1 MDEAGGRASSA
12 PAQGAHAPTTKGR
25 DRCAGR
31 ARPVSRPRP
40 RAGST
45 SGLERLLQPL
55 ETAAPEA
62 DHLEAQIQRR
72 KLGVGREPR
81 LGSLAQAALLL
92 LRDHLER
99 IAVSVAA
106 LRLHLD
112 ERELPSAAHDEIEL
126 VPADPDVRLQ
136 DAVTAQPV
144 VPPRAALGR
153 TPGLTRSRGLGT
165 SGGGSQRARSPA
177 RPRSG
182 AA

>member
-1 MDEAGGRASSA
+1 
-12 PAQGAHAPTTKGR
+12 
-25 DRCAGR
+25 R

-45 SGLERLLQPL
+45 SALERLLQPL
-55 ETAAPEA
+55 QTAAPEA
-62 DHLEAQIQRR
+62 DHLEAQIQPRE
-72 KLGVGREPR
+72 LGAGREPHLR
-81 LGSLAQAALLL
+81 CLAQPALLL

-112 ERELPSAAHDEIEL
+112 ERELPSAAHDEVEL
-126 VPADPDVRLQ
+126 VPADPNVRLQ
-136 DAVTAQPV
+136 DPVSPQAV
-144 VPPRAALGR
+144 VPPRAALGS